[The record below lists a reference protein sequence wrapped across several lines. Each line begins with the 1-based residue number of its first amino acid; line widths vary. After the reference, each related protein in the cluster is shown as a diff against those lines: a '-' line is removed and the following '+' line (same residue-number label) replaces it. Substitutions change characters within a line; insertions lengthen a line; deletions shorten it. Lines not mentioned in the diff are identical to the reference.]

1 MKLAILI
8 LFCLASFAAFADER
22 GDRTENRTGQWWN
35 TIETDDEK
43 YVYLTGLR
51 DGALLGMLYS
61 LPKSAENSPCRPKL
75 IDTYLERDTVLAS
88 VTTAALSTQLDQFY
102 KDPANAGVM
111 VPMAVFYLSRRMAGD
126 SPKVLQDLLAGFRK
140 NEG

>member
-1 MKLAILI
+1 LKLAILI
-8 LFCLASFAAFADER
+8 FLCLASFAAFADER

-75 IDTYLERDTVLAS
+75 IETYLERDTVLAS

-102 KDPANAGVM
+102 KDPANARVM

>member
-43 YVYLTGLR
+43 YVYLTLR
-51 DGALLGMLYS
+51 DGALMGMLYS

-75 IDTYLERDTVLAS
+75 IETYLERDTVLAS

-102 KDPANAGVM
+102 KDPANARVM